1 MAKDIGIDL
10 GTANVLIYV
19 EGQGIA
25 LNEPSVVAIDAKTD
39 KVLAI
44 GSDAYKWIDRGN
56 QDIRVVRPLKDGV
69 ISDFDATE
77 AMLTTFVNQL
87 RVKGWMSRPNIMI
100 CAPTNITEIER
111 KAIIQAA
118 QSAGGAN
125 VYLEYEPKVAA
136 VGAGLDI
143 FDFVGSMVI
152 DIGGGTSDI
161 AVLSGGD
168 IVASRSLRMAGDQL
182 TQDIIRYLR
191 LQFGILIGMPMA
203 ERIKQDVGS
212 SLQVTNPIEMTI
224 RGQDLNDANS
234 VKGLPKQVTID
245 SNDIEEAMHATLNTI
260 VRSAKE
266 ILGKIQPGLA
276 GDIIDRGIMLTGGG
290 ALLGSKVKGGGIDTL
305 LQQELHVP
313 VNISESPLDN
323 VAKGAGTLLEYAK
336 RERHNSHQIL
346 GIGNPSYKKK
356 LDQETQIES
365 NNIHINKVEN

>member
-19 EGQGIA
+19 EDQGIA
-25 LNEPSVVAIDAKTD
+25 LNEPSVVAIDVKTD

-69 ISDFDATE
+69 ISDFDAAE

-266 ILGKIQPGLA
+266 ILGEIQPGLA

-305 LQQELHVP
+305 LRQELYVP

>member
-1 MAKDIGIDL
+1 M
-10 GTANVLIYV
+10 
-19 EGQGIA
+19 
-25 LNEPSVVAIDAKTD
+25 
-39 KVLAI
+39 
-44 GSDAYKWIDRGN
+44 
-56 QDIRVVRPLKDGV
+56 
-69 ISDFDATE
+69 
-77 AMLTTFVNQL
+77 
-87 RVKGWMSRPNIMI
+87 
-100 CAPTNITEIER
+100 
-111 KAIIQAA
+111 
-118 QSAGGAN
+118 
-125 VYLEYEPKVAA
+125 
-136 VGAGLDI
+136 
-143 FDFVGSMVI
+143 
-152 DIGGGTSDI
+152 
-161 AVLSGGD
+161 
-168 IVASRSLRMAGDQL
+168 
-182 TQDIIRYLR
+182 
-191 LQFGILIGMPMA
+191 
-203 ERIKQDVGS
+203 
-212 SLQVTNPIEMTI
+212 
-224 RGQDLNDANS
+224 NDANS

>member
-39 KVLAI
+39 QVLAI

-168 IVASRSLRMAGDQL
+168 IVASQSLRMAGDQL

-191 LQFGILIGMPMA
+191 LQFGILIGTPMA
-203 ERIKQDVGS
+203 ERIKQEVGS
-212 SLQVTNPIEMTI
+212 ALQVTDPIEMTI

-260 VRSAKE
+260 VRASKE
-266 ILGKIQPGLA
+266 ILGEIQPGLA

-290 ALLGSKVKGGGIDTL
+290 ALLGSKVKGGGIDAL

-313 VNISESPLDN
+313 VNISDSPLDN

-336 RERHNSHQIL
+336 RERHNAHQIL
-346 GIGNPSYKKK
+346 GIGNPAYKKK

-365 NNIHINKVEN
+365 NNIHINKIEK